1 MRARERK
8 NGWNGGVCAFP
19 EISPGWDGI
28 EAFGMRAGLIVQ
40 VHDERADRRTAWPD
54 STEPMNKIRVREL
67 IEHFDLK
74 LVSGEKGIDR
84 EIIVSD
90 ISRPGLEVAGYFTYY
105 PRRRLQLLG
114 RTELSFFNELSTDER
129 YKRTSKLCT
138 PETPC
143 IVISRGIDV
152 PQEFIISSN
161 KRNVPILQS
170 KMKTTRLSSM
180 ITNYL
185 ESRLAPM
192 IAVHGVLV
200 DVYGV
205 GVLITGESGVGKSET
220 ALELVKRGHRLVAD
234 DSVEIRQEGESE
246 LIGNPPELIQ
256 NLLEIRGLG
265 IINVMTLFGAGA
277 VRNYMPVSLVIHLE
291 IWDKHK
297 VYDRLGLEEETT
309 KLIDT
314 EIPRIVLPVRPGRN
328 LAVIIEV
335 AAMNYRLKN
344 MGYHAAQQF
353 SDRLNDALHEH

>member
-1 MRARERK
+1 MS
-8 NGWNGGVCAFP
+8 NV
-19 EISPGWDGI
+19 
-28 EAFGMRAGLIVQ
+28 
-40 VHDERADRRTAWPD
+40 
-54 STEPMNKIRVREL
+54 RVNEL
-67 IEHFDLK
+67 IEHFNLK
-74 LVSGEKGIDR
+74 LVSGEKGIGR

-90 ISRPGLEVAGYFTYY
+90 ISRPGLEIAGYFTYY

-129 YKRTSKLCT
+129 YKRTSQLCT
-138 PETPC
+138 AQTPC
-143 IVISRGIDV
+143 IVISRGIEV
-152 PQEFIISSN
+152 PEEFVVSSN

-192 IAVHGVLV
+192 TAVHGVLV

-234 DSVEIRQEGESE
+234 DSVEIRQEGENE
-246 LIGNPPELIQ
+246 LVGSAPELIQ

-277 VRNYMPVSLVIHLE
+277 VVNAKQVSLVIHLE
-291 IWDKHK
+291 LWDNNK
-297 VYDRLGLEEETT
+297 VYDRLGLDEEKT

-314 EIPRIVLPVRPGRN
+314 EVPRLVLPVRPGRN
-328 LAVIIEV
+328 IAVIIEV
-335 AAMNYRLKN
+335 AAMNFRLKN

-353 SDRLNDALHEH
+353 SDRLNDTLNER